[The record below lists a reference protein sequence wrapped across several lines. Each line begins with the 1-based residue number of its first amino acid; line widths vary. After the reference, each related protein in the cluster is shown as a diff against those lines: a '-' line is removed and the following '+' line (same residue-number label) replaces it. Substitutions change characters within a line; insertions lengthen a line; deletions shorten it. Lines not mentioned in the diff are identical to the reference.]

1 MPTLPPGGSLS
12 FRTVWS
18 GNRADMFGSIY
29 LHTEYGPPH
38 RDLPTTQVSWSD
50 AAIQPTDDAVFVDS
64 TFEGN
69 AVPFNSF
76 YVPGWH
82 SSALYIRGPWKVDI
96 VRCAFRNNEGPV
108 APESWNG
115 AWNQN
120 YASKGAYTWSRRLNQ
135 HSAHTIPR

>member
-1 MPTLPPGGSLS
+1 
-12 FRTVWS
+12 
-18 GNRADMFGSIY
+18 MFGSSIT
-29 LHTEYGPPH
+29 HWYGPPH

-69 AVPFNSF
+69 AVPCNSF

-82 SSALYIRGPWKVDI
+82 SSALYIRGPWKVVI
-96 VRCAFRNNEGPV
+96 VSCAFRNNEGPV

-115 AWNQN
+115 AWNNN
-120 YASKGAYTWSRRLNQ
+120 YASKGAVYVEAGGPINIVRTLFQGNKGVKGGE
-135 HSAHTIPR
+135 